1 MIQSFIKARNIL
13 LNQQSVRIWN
23 GLFSRL
29 RDFMTGQ
36 WPLGF
41 CILQQRP
48 LKIKMAYRV
57 PAFYAASQ
65 RRRSV

>member
-29 RDFMTGQ
+29 RDFMAGQ

-41 CILQQRP
+41 CILQQR
-48 LKIKMAYRV
+48 
-57 PAFYAASQ
+57 
-65 RRRSV
+65 